1 VKLFEGELKF
11 YYAALLLGVIGA
23 LCIIMFLASHSME
36 TMMIMGFGMFL
47 IVLGILSALYAIYQD
62 RKKGSLKEALGLT

>member
-1 VKLFEGELKF
+1 MKLFEGELKF
-11 YYAALLLGVIGA
+11 YYVALLLGIIGA
-23 LCIIMFLASHSME
+23 LCIIIFLASMGMT

-47 IVLGILSALYAIYQD
+47 IALGILSALYAIYQD